1 MPIALKPGASGS
13 KSLSLEQRTLDE
25 FDVQEFMSGLA
36 LSIPTLQDA
45 VMSIRSPRM
54 RRGATKQGMTYAK
67 LRRRASASAPAP
79 EPVTCKEVDCKKDMD
94 NWWAERLKACKAER
108 HAVNKI

>member
-1 MPIALKPGASGS
+1 MPVALNPGTTGS

-45 VMSIRSPRM
+45 AMSIRSPRL
-54 RRGATKQGMTYAK
+54 RRGATKQGVTYAK
-67 LRRRASASAPAP
+67 LRRRASASALVP

-94 NWWAERLKACKAER
+94 NWWAERLRACKAER